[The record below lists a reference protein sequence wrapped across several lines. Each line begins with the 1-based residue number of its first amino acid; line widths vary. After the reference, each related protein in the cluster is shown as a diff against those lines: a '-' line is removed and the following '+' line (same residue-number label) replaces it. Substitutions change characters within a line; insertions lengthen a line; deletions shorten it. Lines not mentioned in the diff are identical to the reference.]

1 MTSMTKKEFD
11 SAVTVAVVGGGAA
24 GMMAAITAA
33 EAGAHVLL
41 FERNNRMGKKLRI
54 TGKGRCNVTNDCDLN
69 TFLANVPSNPRFL
82 YAALSRF
89 STADTKDFFEGLGV
103 PLKTERGNRVFPVS
117 DRAGDIVEALVRKCR
132 ACGVETVF
140 RRVQALAVE
149 NGAVCGVRTSDG
161 LHRADAVI
169 LCTGGRSYPMTG
181 SDGDGYR
188 FAENAGH
195 TVTELHPSLVPLVAE
210 GKLCASMQGLS
221 LRNVALRIK
230 LSETGKTVYE
240 DFGEMLFTHYGIT
253 GPLVLSAS
261 AHLSDIR
268 PGKYEAHIDLKPAL
282 DEKTLDARLLSD
294 FAKYQN
300 RDFINALDDLLPQ
313 KMIEPFVRICG
324 VDARKKVNSIT
335 RQEREQIIRAFKD
348 LTVKLRT
355 FRPID
360 EAIITRG
367 GISVREID
375 PKTMRSKLV
384 DGLYFA
390 GEIIDVDAY
399 TGGFNLQIAFSTA
412 VVAGQAAAW
421 GE

>member
-1 MTSMTKKEFD
+1 MTKREPD
-11 SAVTVAVVGGGAA
+11 GRRVVAVVGGGAA

-33 EAGAHVLL
+33 EAGASVIL
-41 FERNNRMGKKLRI
+41 FERNNRTGKKLRI

-89 STADTKDFFEGLGV
+89 STADTKDFFESLGV

-117 DRAGDIVEALVRKCR
+117 DKAGDIVEALNRKCR
-132 ACGVETVF
+132 TCGVETVF
-140 RRVQALAVE
+140 RRVQGLVLE
-149 NGAVCGVRTSDG
+149 DGAVRGVRTSEEVVY
-161 LHRADAVI
+161 ADAVI
-169 LCTGGRSYPMTG
+169 LCTGGKSYPMTG

-188 FAENAGH
+188 FAEAAGH
-195 TVTELHPSLVPLVAE
+195 TVTPLHPSLVPLVAE

-221 LRNVALRIK
+221 LKNVSLRIK
-230 LSETGKTVYE
+230 QAATGKTVYE
-240 DFGEMLFTHYGIT
+240 DFGEMLFTHYGLT

-261 AHLSDIR
+261 AHLSDIAPR
-268 PGKYEAHIDLKPAL
+268 VYEAHIDLKPAL
-282 DEKTLDARLLSD
+282 DEKTLDLRLRSD
-294 FAKYQN
+294 FSKYQN
-300 RDFINALDDLLPQ
+300 RDFINALGDLLPQ
-313 KMIEPFVRICG
+313 KMIEPFVRLTG
-324 VDARKKVNSIT
+324 VDGRKKVNSIT
-335 RQEREQIIRAFKD
+335 REERERIVSTLKD
-348 LTVKLRT
+348 ICVPLRG

-367 GISVREID
+367 GISVKEID

-412 VVAGQAAAW
+412 VAAATSAAW